1 MSMCGGEEMIENA
14 FDRIFD
20 EGGTEMGRAYKHRT
34 YLISD
39 GKTSEIVYASN
50 RKTLEETL
58 KEGWKI
64 VKELKQ

>member
-1 MSMCGGEEMIENA
+1 MVDCCYTRRKEMIK
-14 FDRIFD
+14 R
-20 EGGTEMGRAYKHRT
+20 